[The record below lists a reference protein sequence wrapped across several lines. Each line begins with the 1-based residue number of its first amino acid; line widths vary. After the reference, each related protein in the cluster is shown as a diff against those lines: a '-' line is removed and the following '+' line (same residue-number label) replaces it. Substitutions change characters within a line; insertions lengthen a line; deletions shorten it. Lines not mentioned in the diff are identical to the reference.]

1 MKKFAENEIEDWE
14 EEYLNHIK
22 GKIRMVPG
30 FPKDGIVF
38 GDITTLIRDPKAFR
52 ESISKMADY
61 FRKKN
66 VDVIVSTESR
76 GFIFGAPLAVEL
88 GAGFVP
94 VRKPGK
100 LPWKTEKASYSLE
113 YGQDSVEIHADAIQE
128 RQNVL
133 IVDDLL
139 ATGGTI
145 MATADLVKRL
155 GGNVVGF
162 CFLIEL
168 LFCNGREKLKGSD
181 VYSLI
186 QYNSQEEM
194 EEIWKNCKK

>member
-1 MKKFAENEIEDWE
+1 MYTDGFDDWE
-14 EEYLNHIK
+14 TEYLNHIK
-22 GKIRMVPG
+22 SRIRMVPG

-52 ESISKMADY
+52 ESIIKMADY
-61 FRKKN
+61 FRKRN
-66 VDVIVSTESR
+66 VDVVVCTEAR

-100 LPWKTEKASYSLE
+100 LPWKTVSEE
-113 YGQDSVEIHADAIQE
+113 YGKEYGKDRIEIHSDAIQPG
-128 RQNVL
+128 QNVL

-145 MATADLVKRL
+145 KATADLVKRL
-155 GGNVVGF
+155 GGSVIGF

-168 LFCNGREKLKGSD
+168 LFCNGREKLKDYD

-186 QYNSQEEM
+186 QYSSQEEM
-194 EEIWKNCKK
+194 ESIWNKSSKT